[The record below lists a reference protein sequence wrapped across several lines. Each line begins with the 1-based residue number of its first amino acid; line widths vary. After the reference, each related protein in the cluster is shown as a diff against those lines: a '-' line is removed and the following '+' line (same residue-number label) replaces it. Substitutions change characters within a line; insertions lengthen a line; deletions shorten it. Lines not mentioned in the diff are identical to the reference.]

1 MGTRD
6 KQLLKAEPVPTRLV
20 SERQTLRININD
32 TNMYC
37 IVGKGRAEEGVV
49 RGAFS
54 HESSQIVKGKL
65 PTGNKSCFRGTAGDC
80 GRPRSWIRKPLLV
93 GGQEK
98 EREKK
103 SVMSNERS
111 IKEATLPCDITKS
124 FFLGPLMGEVA
135 RSLRHC
141 SAANEA
147 PSAVLGDIYNTV
159 PQQASPNLCNSNQPP
174 LVIPRLIAYNNL
186 QLERLSDSVTSIDDV
201 KMTHSRQIK
210 SRRRRQTEETLKCS
224 QAIFNIQNS
233 SLRPPQCSYN
243 VGWWSVMFLMAMLLP
258 TTMGLPAIIRIGAIL
273 TEDQRDSA
281 TELAFKYAVYQI
293 NNDRVILP
301 NTTLVFDIQYVP
313 RDDSFHTAKKACKQI
328 TFGVQAMFGPFDP
341 LLGSHIQ
348 SITDA
353 LDIPHLEA
361 RMDIEPQEKEF
372 SINLFPSHIFLNQAY
387 KDMIQFLKW
396 KKVAIVYEED
406 FGLMKLQE
414 IIRSPPSKNVE
425 MYIRQGHPDNYRD
438 ILKEVKHKEIF
449 SIIVDTLP
457 RNMRL
462 FLRCLLQ
469 LQMNDYRYHYLFT
482 TFDIETFDLED
493 FKYNYVNMTAFR
505 IVDTSNSHVR
515 KILHDMEKFQPFGHS
530 ILNKSSIIK
539 AEPALI
545 YDSVNVF
552 AKGLHA
558 LERSATLSLANLSCE
573 NEKPW
578 GDGSSLFNYINAVE
592 YDGLTGPIKFTEGKR
607 SNFKLDI
614 LKLRN
619 EELIKVGEWTPERQI
634 NITDRQAFFEGGRP
648 NITLK
653 IITIEETPFVMTKLA
668 KNMTGNGRYEGF
680 CVDLIRQVSTMAG
693 FEYEIVV
700 SGDGLYGLIDTETGE
715 WNGLV
720 RDLIDKKADLAV
732 GSMTIN
738 YARESVIDFTKPF
751 MNLGISILF
760 KIPTSQPTRLFSFMN
775 PLAVEIWL
783 YVLAAYVLVS
793 FTMFVMARFSPYE
806 WNNPH
811 PCNAE
816 SDVVENQFSVSNS
829 FWFITGTLLRQGSG
843 LNPKAASTRIVGGI
857 WWFFTLIIISSYTAN
872 LAAFLTVE
880 RMITPIESAEDLAE
894 QSEIEYGTLEGGST
908 MAFFRDSKIETYQK
922 MWRYMESKRP
932 SVFVPT
938 IEDGVKRVLQ
948 GNYAF
953 LMESTMLDYTIQ
965 RNCNLTQVGGLLNS
979 NSYGIATPIG
989 SPWRDKISLAILEL
1003 QEKGVIQMLYSK
1015 WWKNTGDVCNRDEK
1029 NKDSKA
1035 NALGVE
1041 NIGGVFVVL
1050 MCGLA
1055 LAIVV
1060 AILEFCWNS
1069 RKNANSDRYSDD
1081 DDNDEGDDKER
1092 RGDEEEEEELDEKGE
1107 KILRPRVVRPQQQSL
1122 CSEMAEELRF
1132 AMRCQGSRQRPAL
1145 KRNCSRCAP
1154 GTTYVPAATDL
1165 PQANGVSAFFVSP
1178 GSCSSHR
1185 HSRGTVDNA
1194 SAAAD
1199 TDSLPTDI
1207 TPPPPAPP
1215 PPFSFPSAVPSTYG
1229 SRQSS
1234 IPLPLPSS
1242 SLTSLPPPP
1251 SPLSCS

>member
-1 MGTRD
+1 
-6 KQLLKAEPVPTRLV
+6 
-20 SERQTLRININD
+20 
-32 TNMYC
+32 
-37 IVGKGRAEEGVV
+37 
-49 RGAFS
+49 
-54 HESSQIVKGKL
+54 
-65 PTGNKSCFRGTAGDC
+65 
-80 GRPRSWIRKPLLV
+80 
-93 GGQEK
+93 
-98 EREKK
+98 
-103 SVMSNERS
+103 
-111 IKEATLPCDITKS
+111 
-124 FFLGPLMGEVA
+124 
-135 RSLRHC
+135 
-141 SAANEA
+141 
-147 PSAVLGDIYNTV
+147 
-159 PQQASPNLCNSNQPP
+159 
-174 LVIPRLIAYNNL
+174 
-186 QLERLSDSVTSIDDV
+186 
-201 KMTHSRQIK
+201 
-210 SRRRRQTEETLKCS
+210 
-224 QAIFNIQNS
+224 
-233 SLRPPQCSYN
+233 
-243 VGWWSVMFLMAMLLP
+243 
-258 TTMGLPAIIRIGAIL
+258 
-273 TEDQRDSA
+273 
-281 TELAFKYAVYQI
+281 
-293 NNDRVILP
+293 
-301 NTTLVFDIQYVP
+301 
-313 RDDSFHTAKKACKQI
+313 
-328 TFGVQAMFGPFDP
+328 MFGPFDP

-653 IITIEETPFVMTKLA
+653 IITIEENPYVKIRRQKNLTGNSRFYGYCVDLLDQLAGMVGFNYEIEIQPSGRYGSYNETTGEWDGLVRTIMEKETPFVMTKLA

-843 LNPKAASTRIVGGI
+843 LNPKVPQRVPTQLFSFMNPLAVEIWLYIMAAYIVVSTTIYIVARFSPYEWHIPGPCYDNREFMENDFTLSNSFWFTIGTLMQQGSDLNPKAASTRIVGGI

-908 MAFFRDSKIETYQK
+908 MAFFRVVWTDSKNETYQK